1 MTPIKLSGPMLPPKS
16 GRAPKQL
23 MVLLHGYGAD
33 GRDLIGLGGEWRD
46 DYPDMLFVSPNAPWP
61 CARNPGGFEW
71 FALSDRPAEDF
82 RREGA
87 DQARPVIVNFLIDLW
102 AQTGLSARDT
112 VLCGFSQ
119 GAMMALHAGLSLDQK
134 VRGII
139 AFSRRFSIPLI
150 AITAGAQSTLGR
162 EADVLLLLPTEQEAF
177 SGALI
182 PPAGPWSAP
191 PVALIHGNIDG
202 VVPVQLSLEAE
213 TALRQ
218 AGVDAR
224 LFIEENTGHSIAPDG
239 LGFATAFLHR
249 ILPPNA

>member
-139 AFSRRFSIPLI
+139 AFS
-150 AITAGAQSTLGR
+150 
-162 EADVLLLLPTEQEAF
+162 
-177 SGALI
+177 GALI
-182 PPAGPWSAP
+182 PPAEPWSAP

-224 LFIEENTGHSIAPDG
+224 LFIEENTGHGIAPDG
-239 LGFATAFLHR
+239 LGFATGFLHR